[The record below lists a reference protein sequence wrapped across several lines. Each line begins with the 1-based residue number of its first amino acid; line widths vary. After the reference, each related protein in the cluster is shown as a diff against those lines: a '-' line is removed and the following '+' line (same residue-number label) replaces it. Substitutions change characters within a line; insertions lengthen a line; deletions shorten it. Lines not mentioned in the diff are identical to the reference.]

1 MVSQRG
7 FYPLFFLSLSKIFL
21 PNRPSGS
28 GNQAYYHAKTK
39 RLTTEHPVIFK
50 CSNDLERVR
59 VTAGA
64 NDMSSSK
71 SLSVSMCTSTKRGCC
86 IASTSSCHH
95 SVANRYKQFV
105 DKAPIGSVSSA
116 VSLGSEWC
124 FHPNRFAKCQL
135 VLVQKSCMSCHL
147 ICRKNWQDRTDR
159 TCEKL
164 LQSCTPLS
172 EVRSSRWKSADGRAD
187 EATTGSKVPGTHGHH
202 RSEGS
207 LEEFSCRSVE
217 SRGCVFLVRKHSW
230 GSNGIIDII
239 FVLFAWSFTKLNT
252 LGLLFPRV
260 LEPDQPGQTSSGRDH
275 ERSLVRIPTLEE
287 FCSEMPHASTWF
299 EGLVWPQWWLMLDC
313 SHKMHCEVLLR

>member
-1 MVSQRG
+1 MVLQNRCLSTVSQRG
-7 FYPLFFLSLSKIFL
+7 SYPLFFLSLSKIFL
-21 PNRPSGS
+21 PDRPSGS

-50 CSNDLERVR
+50 CSNDLERAR

-64 NDMSSSK
+64 NDMSSK
-71 SLSVSMCTSTKRGCC
+71 SLCSTSTKRGCC
-86 IASTSSCHH
+86 IASTMPSLGCEQ
-95 SVANRYKQFV
+95 VQTVCRQGANWKRFL
-105 DKAPIGSVSSA
+105 SFT

-164 LQSCTPLS
+164 LQSCSPLS

-207 LEEFSCRSVE
+207 LE
-217 SRGCVFLVRKHSW
+217 
-230 GSNGIIDII
+230 
-239 FVLFAWSFTKLNT
+239 
-252 LGLLFPRV
+252 
-260 LEPDQPGQTSSGRDH
+260 
-275 ERSLVRIPTLEE
+275 
-287 FCSEMPHASTWF
+287 
-299 EGLVWPQWWLMLDC
+299 
-313 SHKMHCEVLLR
+313 